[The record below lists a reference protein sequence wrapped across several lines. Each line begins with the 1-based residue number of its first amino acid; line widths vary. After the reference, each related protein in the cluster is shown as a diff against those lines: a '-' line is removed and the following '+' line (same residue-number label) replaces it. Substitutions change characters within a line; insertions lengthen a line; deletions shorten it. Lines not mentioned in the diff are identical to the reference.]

1 MRSPAAFYGTP
12 TYALHLAQVAADEGL
27 NPRDF
32 RLRFM
37 FFSGEPGA
45 SIPGVRDRIEELYG
59 AKVFDSGSMAE
70 MTPWMNVAGSRET
83 SGMLCWQDIV
93 YTEVCDPKTMHRVA
107 YGQRGT
113 PVYTHLERTSQP
125 MIRMASGDLTQWVN
139 EPNPCGR
146 TYPRLPTGV
155 FGRIDDMFTIR
166 GENVYPSEIDA
177 VLNALP
183 RYGGEHRI
191 VISRESS
198 MDELLL
204 RVEADSATFNS
215 GADQIGQFRD
225 EVVRRCKSCLA
236 CEGVRWWRHP
246 AAAHRLQGAPRDRRP
261 RVSRRIPWWRDRAG
275 AGHQPAAIGQLARR
289 GRHRRAREL
298 ADLPARPCAVISST
312 GVPGVTSRRWSAG
325 GSCAK
330 DTKVGIVAIDP
341 SSPYSGGAI
350 LGDRIR
356 MTELATDPGVYI
368 RSMATR
374 GATGGMARAALD
386 AVDILDV
393 AGYQTIIIET
403 VGVGQDEVEIAR
415 ASHTTVVVSAPGLGD
430 EIQAIKAGILEIADI
445 HVVSK
450 CDRSDASRTI
460 TDLKQ
465 MLMLGLR
472 DAPKSDW
479 SIPVVGTSAIS
490 GEGLDDLVTAIG
502 RHRSVAF
509 DTESGRRRR
518 IDIARF
524 RLRKTA
530 ENLLLERFA
539 QDFGA
544 CAAPLVE
551 RLAGRTGDPYSLAE
565 ELLKL
570 IAREESP

>member
-1 MRSPAAFYGTP
+1 M
-12 TYALHLAQVAADEGL
+12 
-27 NPRDF
+27 
-32 RLRFM
+32 
-37 FFSGEPGA
+37 
-45 SIPGVRDRIEELYG
+45 
-59 AKVFDSGSMAE
+59 
-70 MTPWMNVAGSRET
+70 
-83 SGMLCWQDIV
+83 
-93 YTEVCDPKTMHRVA
+93 
-107 YGQRGT
+107 
-113 PVYTHLERTSQP
+113 
-125 MIRMASGDLTQWVN
+125 
-139 EPNPCGR
+139 
-146 TYPRLPTGV
+146 
-155 FGRIDDMFTIR
+155 
-166 GENVYPSEIDA
+166 
-177 VLNALP
+177 
-183 RYGGEHRI
+183 
-191 VISRESS
+191 
-198 MDELLL
+198 
-204 RVEADSATFNS
+204 
-215 GADQIGQFRD
+215 
-225 EVVRRCKSCLA
+225 
-236 CEGVRWWRHP
+236 
-246 AAAHRLQGAPRDRRP
+246 
-261 RVSRRIPWWRDRAG
+261 SRRIPSVALIERVQAG
-275 AGHQPAAIGQLARR
+275 QPAAIGRLISRAEAGTAEAREALARIYQMA
-289 GRHRRAREL
+289 GRAH
-298 ADLPARPCAVISST
+298 VIGIT
-312 GVPGVTSRRWSAG
+312 GVPGSGKSTLVGKLAEKLRKKG
-325 GSCAK
+325 
-330 DTKVGIVAIDP
+330 TKVGIVAIDP

-450 CDRSDASRTI
+450 CDRSDANRTI
-460 TDLKQ
+460 IDLKQ

-539 QDFGA
+539 QDIDA

-551 RLAGRTGDPYSLAE
+551 QLAGRTGDPYSLAE

-570 IAREESP
+570 IAREETP